1 MTEKTPNGKESRL
14 SGYRAR
20 RDQFFAQHHHSPLT
34 PEQRAAFTGLSYFP
48 EREELAMELALD
60 ASGPGVG
67 EEVLLETTD
76 GQQKS
81 FVRAGRIA
89 FEHEGKPIA
98 LTVLRDGVRGSLF
111 IPFRD
116 ANAGEETY
124 AVGRYL
130 EPRLRPDGA
139 IEVDF
144 NYAYNPFCAYGEGWS
159 CPIPPAENHLATS
172 ISAGERKF
180 VVPEE

>member
-1 MTEKTPNGKESRL
+1 MTEQHGKESRL
-14 SGYRAR
+14 AGYRAR
-20 RDQFFAQHHHSPLT
+20 RDQFFAQHAHSPLS
-34 PEQRAAFTGLSYFP
+34 PEQKAAFTGLNYFP

-60 ASGPGVG
+60 DSGTDVG
-67 EEVLLETTD
+67 EHVLLETTD
-76 GQQKS
+76 GQQKA
-81 FVRAGRIA
+81 FHRAGRIT
-89 FEHEGKPIA
+89 FEHEGEPIT
-98 LTVLRDGVRGSLF
+98 LTILRDGVRGSLF

-116 ANAGEETY
+116 ANAGQETY

-159 CPIPPAENHLATS
+159 CPIPPEENHLATS
-172 ISAGERKF
+172 ILAGERKF
-180 VVPEE
+180 DQS